1 MNIRPQDIT
10 GLVLAGGQG
19 QRMGGLDKGLQ
30 AYGTD
35 ALVAHVVRR
44 LKPQVGT
51 LMISANRHLEDYRD
65 YADEVISDAFADY
78 AGPLAGMHAGLK
90 HCRTRWLL
98 TAPCD
103 SPFLPDDLASR
114 LSAALI
120 THHADLAYAVT
131 GSPTSPQLHPVFA
144 LMSVDLIDSLGT
156 YLAAGGR
163 KVREWQASVRGI
175 AVSFPDEQAFRNL
188 NTLAELHAANRD
200 VMR

>member
-1 MNIRPQDIT
+1 MNIRTQDIT

-30 AYGTD
+30 KYGTE

-44 LKPQVGT
+44 LKPQIGA
-51 LMISANRHLEDYRD
+51 LMISANRHLTDYRAH
-65 YADEVISDAFADY
+65 ADDVISDAYAGY
-78 AGPLAGMHAGLK
+78 AGPLAGMHAGLR
-90 HCRTRWLL
+90 HCGTRWLL

-120 THHADLAYAVT
+120 THDAQLAYAVT
-131 GSPTSPQLHPVFA
+131 GPHTSPQLHPVFA
-144 LMSVDLIDSLGT
+144 LMSIDVRDSLDA

-163 KVREWQASVRGI
+163 KVREWQASVRAV

-188 NTLAELHAANRD
+188 NTLAELQAASQD
-200 VMR
+200 FMR